1 MKDIKTALISAS
13 LISGLAVFMSG
24 CSLEEFNPSEISMD
38 TMAENPNSYQ
48 KIINQ
53 CYFGIERCFYAANS
67 ASGIENNNW
76 MGVTEGDTDLWTS
89 KRNKDTEHTAY
100 FWYFAGAAP
109 NTTYTDNF
117 WSATYDGIGSCNVAI
132 SLAPK
137 VSFQTEEERNQKVAE
152 AHFLRAVYYF
162 NAVEQFGGIT
172 VITEPTTEKNYHP
185 ERSTPMDIY
194 ENVII
199 PDLEFAAKWLPVG
212 DNSTTTIPTRKAAMG
227 FLCKAYLQTVE
238 YDNSKKYAEKA
249 LNVSKELINDLE
261 NGGGKYNIHMYEN
274 YDDIF
279 AQENNYN
286 NKEALWKHRWVANS
300 TGHGSS
306 SGNYRLNRN
315 VEYFYCDVF
324 QFGGI
329 VDNQERRLTWGGNPT
344 GIFMP
349 TQHLLSLFVQKDGTL
364 DPRFHSIFQTEW
376 TANIDYTW
384 DKGSVNKYDKAAN
397 IEGET
402 VSLGETAIRF
412 VMPQEEEYNKLVQE
426 KHNSKYLIIDY
437 KDVYNDNA
445 KNVKMNYAYVNPSE
459 GYPSDGSSE
468 NLFSHFY
475 PSLTK
480 HNSNNYY
487 VADAGKKR
495 NGNLNAT
502 FIMRSPEI
510 YLIAA
515 EADIYV
521 NGGSNAMGY
530 INKVRNR
537 AGANPLTGNADIRTV
552 LDERARELCGEYCR
566 FYDLKRTGMLK
577 DDSYLRDTHPDLAK
591 YFSPDYA
598 VRPIPSSFTQNLEG
612 GGQYYQ
618 NKGY

>member
-1 MKDIKTALISAS
+1 MKKLLAAVLTAALTVGMLVGCGGSDSGDGGASKSGESSAKTAKVIDVDLTNEEYAFGVDKSQPE
-13 LISGLAVFMSG
+13 L
-24 CSLEEFNPSEISMD
+24 LEQVNAFI
-38 TMAENPNSYQ
+38 A
-48 KIINQ
+48 KI
-53 CYFGIERCFYAANS
+53 
-67 ASGIENNNW
+67 
-76 MGVTEGDTDLWTS
+76 
-89 KRNKDTEHTAY
+89 
-100 FWYFAGAAP
+100 
-109 NTTYTDNF
+109 
-117 WSATYDGIGSCNVAI
+117 
-132 SLAPK
+132 
-137 VSFQTEEERNQKVAE
+137 
-152 AHFLRAVYYF
+152 
-162 NAVEQFGGIT
+162 
-172 VITEPTTEKNYHP
+172 
-185 ERSTPMDIY
+185 
-194 ENVII
+194 
-199 PDLEFAAKWLPVG
+199 
-212 DNSTTTIPTRKAAMG
+212 
-227 FLCKAYLQTVE
+227 
-238 YDNSKKYAEKA
+238 
-249 LNVSKELINDLE
+249 
-261 NGGGKYNIHMYEN
+261 
-274 YDDIF
+274 
-279 AQENNYN
+279 QE
-286 NKEALWKHRWVANS
+286 
-300 TGHGSS
+300 
-306 SGNYRLNRN
+306 
-315 VEYFYCDVF
+315 
-324 QFGGI
+324 
-329 VDNQERRLTWGGNPT
+329 
-344 GIFMP
+344 
-349 TQHLLSLFVQKDGTL
+349 DGTL

-397 IEGET
+397 IEGQT

-591 YFSPDYA
+591 YFSPDYS